1 MGNNSMGKNRDHTDK
16 ASGGLAPDDAELWRR
31 VSRTAEPLRKGK
43 NRAVSSPV
51 PPETQARPKHAADVK
66 SEKKRVVQPHTSE
79 PKPPAA
85 PSLARIEKRE
95 IRGLGG
101 GRVSV
106 DARIDLHGAR
116 QLEAHRLLKSFLARA
131 QERGHRYV
139 LVITGKGSRNGEER
153 RVPER
158 GILNREVP
166 RWLSEPEFRQWVVS
180 FAPAHKRHGGEGAL
194 YVRIRRQKPL

>member
-1 MGNNSMGKNRDHTDK
+1 MGKTGEPNEKTP
-16 ASGGLAPDDAELWRR
+16 GGLAPDDAELWRR

-51 PPETQARPKHAADVK
+51 PPEERAQPSHTAESAPK
-66 SEKKRVVQPHTSE
+66 KKPRS
-79 PKPPAA
+79 PAA
-85 PSLARIEKRE
+85 ARQPKLPEPPSLGSIEKRE
-95 IRGLGG
+95 IRSLGG
-101 GRVSV
+101 GRVGV

-116 QLEAHRLLKSFLARA
+116 QLEAHRLLKSFLAGA

-139 LVITGKGSRNGEER
+139 LVITGKGSRGGGDGGA
-153 RVPER
+153 PGR

-166 RWLSEPEFRQWVVS
+166 RWLSEPEFRQFVVS

-194 YVRIRRQKPL
+194 YVRVRRRKPPEAS